1 MYVCYVKRM
10 ALNVISFSLCP
21 SLFLPAENSDPLEV
35 HILSGGTKLQIARP
49 QRADSGNYTCV
60 ASNMEGKAQKNYIL
74 FLQGKLSALW
84 SVLLSLSYS
93 I

>member
-1 MYVCYVKRM
+1 MYICYIKRV
-10 ALNVISFSLCP
+10 ALNVISFFLFP
-21 SLFLPAENSDPLEV
+21 SLFLPVENSDPLEV

-60 ASNMEGKAQKNYIL
+60 VSNMEGKAQKNYIL
-74 FLQGKLSALW
+74 FLQGKLNALR
-84 SVLLSLSYS
+84 SVLYLSYS

>member
-1 MYVCYVKRM
+1 MYICYIKRV
-10 ALNVISFSLCP
+10 ALNVISFFLFP
-21 SLFLPAENSDPLEV
+21 SLFLPVENSDPLEV

-60 ASNMEGKAQKNYIL
+60 ASNMEGKAQKNFIL
-74 FLQGKLSALW
+74 FLQGELSALR
-84 SVLLSLSYS
+84 SVLSLSYS